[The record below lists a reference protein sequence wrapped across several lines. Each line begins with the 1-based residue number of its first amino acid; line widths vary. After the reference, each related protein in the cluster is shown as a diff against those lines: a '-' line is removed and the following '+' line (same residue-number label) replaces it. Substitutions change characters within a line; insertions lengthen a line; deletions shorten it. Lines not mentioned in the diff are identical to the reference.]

1 MELRIVKTPQ
11 WHNKETNQ
19 VVSFIS
25 STPFYNDKEKLKWE
39 LREMEAKEILID
51 GKVTYFECSYNK
63 VDHTMEEVFKTFVKE
78 YFHHEITKQIST

>member
-1 MELRIVKTPQ
+1 MKLRIVKYPQ

-39 LREMEAKEILID
+39 LMEKECKEVID
-51 GKVTYFECSYNK
+51 ENGKVTYSECSYNK

-78 YFHHEITKQIST
+78 CFHHKINQ